1 LKNGGKVI
9 KLPSDLVWSRAKS
22 SEFRHYDARLAQQC
36 EVSTDSWRGDVKH
49 GGDL

>member
-22 SEFRHYDARLAQQC
+22 SVFRHYDALLAQKR
-36 EVSTDSWRGDVKH
+36 EVSTDSGRGDVQH